1 MHKMPIVVDSSQEFG
16 TAITPLMEP
25 ALSTGGEDGGGS
37 VGSSTPGQR
46 GGPSQLWRFVSF
58 GASSPLIRESARF
71 TYRAGQIYDPLRAN
85 EGRRRL
91 LRP

>member
-37 VGSSTPGQR
+37 VGSSTPDPS
-46 GGPSQLWRFVSF
+46 PSQLWRFVSF